1 MTWLLILFGVAVVVS
16 PLMWFRQSPRQK
28 LITEL
33 RRAASSMG
41 LQVSLHRRPDAR
53 DDETRLECVCYRLPW
68 LNDSCRQN
76 WVLQRYSNR
85 GWESDDSSTINSVIK
100 SAGWKWT
107 IAEAHPQWNHLLE
120 ETVADIPAGVSAI
133 IANKTGI
140 GFIWNER
147 DDSSDLQKVAQN
159 LKKLQQTAKKFADE
173 A

>member
-68 LNDSCRQN
+68 LDDSCRQN

-85 GWESDDSSTINSVIK
+85 GWDLIV
-100 SAGWKWT
+100 
-107 IAEAHPQWNHLLE
+107 HLLNPLLI
-120 ETVADIPAGVSAI
+120 VQGGSGPSPRPILIGVI
-133 IANKTGI
+133 CLRKPLPI
-140 GFIWNER
+140 F
-147 DDSSDLQKVAQN
+147 LQA
-159 LKKLQQTAKKFADE
+159 
-173 A
+173 